1 MYRWV
6 VESEECPAKS
16 CTSLSDPPTVPI
28 FLAALVMNPRRP
40 LWLEQPLKPRAR
52 YQTANRLTI
61 AAALVCLARSVVTT
75 KGDALPQPET
85 FELFERRLQFL
96 VEGMTRPDEPLLA
109 SSTR

>member
-6 VESEECPAKS
+6 VESDACPAKS

-52 YQTANRLTI
+52 YQTANRFTI
-61 AAALVCLARSVVTT
+61 AAALVCLALSVVTT
-75 KGDALPQPET
+75 KGDALPPT
-85 FELFERRLQFL
+85 
-96 VEGMTRPDEPLLA
+96 
-109 SSTR
+109 

>member
-6 VESEECPAKS
+6 VESDECPARS

-61 AAALVCLARSVVTT
+61 AAALVCLALSVVTT
-75 KGDALPQPET
+75 
-85 FELFERRLQFL
+85 
-96 VEGMTRPDEPLLA
+96 
-109 SSTR
+109 